1 MATLDMRWILA
12 LALAT
17 SAAQAETPMTSAE
30 FDAYVTG
37 KILTFGTE
45 GDPNYGVEQYLPG
58 KRVRWSTF
66 NGDCIEGRWY
76 EAAPNICFAYEN
88 TEEHHC
94 WTIFETPNGIKAT
107 NTNSGQVIFEGKE
120 DPSALICGDLFS

>member
-1 MATLDMRWILA
+1 MRIA
-12 LALAT
+12 LFLLFLGT
-17 SAAQAETPMTSAE
+17 AADAETPMTAAE

-45 GDPNYGVEQYLPG
+45 GTPEYGVEQYLPQR
-58 KRVRWSTF
+58 RVRWSTF
-66 NGDCIEGRWY
+66 NGDCIDGRWY
-76 EAAPNICFAYEN
+76 EDGANICFAYEN

-94 WTIFETPNGIKAT
+94 WTIFQTPNGIEAVST
-107 NTNSGQVIFEGKE
+107 DSGQTIFEGEE